1 MTYQSW
7 KCGRQYWEFS
17 KPLFVSQF
25 SAGTGTDHSGRIFSD
40 SEDICNYPN
49 DRLGV
54 IIISCLRSY
63 NPHQY
68 RLTPMG
74 ISTKMAVFI
83 EDCSI
88 CQCTACMN
96 LAMCMEYY
104 VKCNFKIY
112 LNLNDFNPPSCEML
126 MKNGRGYKN
135 NQKHVIYL
143 FIFYTSCHWPI
154 FHTNLSGQQSFHW

>member
-1 MTYQSW
+1 MDTNR
-7 KCGRQYWEFS
+7 GRQYIGNS
-17 KPLFVSQF
+17 RSPSSSVS
-25 SAGTGTDHSGRIFSD
+25 GHLLLFSD

-112 LNLNDFNPPSCEML
+112 LNLNDFNPPPPCKML

-143 FIFYTSCHWPI
+143 FIFYTSCHWPV